1 MIAQWKQRAE
11 QIKNETLALALAL
24 KDRRTPL
31 GAKIMAG
38 ITVSYAL
45 SPIDIIPDFIP
56 VLGYLDDLIII
67 PILIII
73 SLKLIPRDVLED
85 CRSRV
90 KKGETFSK
98 KIGWFAAITILLF
111 WVAIIVAIVIKLL

>member
-1 MIAQWKQRAE
+1 MIARWRERAE

-31 GAKIMAG
+31 SAKILAG

-45 SPIDIIPDFIP
+45 SPVDIIPDFIP
-56 VLGYLDDLIII
+56 ILGYLDDLIIV
-67 PILIII
+67 PGLIII

-85 CRSRV
+85 CRARV
-90 KKGETFSK
+90 KQGETFSK
-98 KIGWFAAITILLF
+98 KIGWFAAITILFF
-111 WVAIIVAIVIKLL
+111 WVAIIVAIVIKIF

>member
-1 MIAQWKQRAE
+1 MIARLRERAE

-31 GAKIMAG
+31 GAKILAG

-45 SPIDIIPDFIP
+45 SPVDIIPDFIP
-56 VLGYLDDLIII
+56 ILGYLDDLIIV
-67 PILIII
+67 PGLIII

-90 KKGETFSK
+90 KQGEAISK
-98 KIGWFAAITILLF
+98 KIGWFAAIIILFF
-111 WVAIIVAIVIKLL
+111 WVAIIVAIINKLF